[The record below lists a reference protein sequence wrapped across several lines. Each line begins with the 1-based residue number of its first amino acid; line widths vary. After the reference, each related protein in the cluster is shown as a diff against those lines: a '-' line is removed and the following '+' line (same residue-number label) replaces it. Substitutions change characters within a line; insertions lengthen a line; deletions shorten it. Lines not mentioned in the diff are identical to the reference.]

1 MNMPINYG
9 EINSGDQ
16 SFGARLPYLVDGDFN
31 LEISKVQIRGRKE
44 PFYIV
49 EVDVLE
55 SNTPDR
61 PAGAKCVAM
70 IDLTKVDTRGKH
82 ICSFIAA
89 AFGYDPLTLPKNSV
103 STPWDGQSWNDYMN
117 WTSSEQNPLAK
128 RRVRCN
134 VTTTKT
140 QAGGD
145 FSLHTWSV
153 FDPQAKLPPRVVQ
166 QYAPQGAPTPG
177 VFAAPGAPQGGG
189 FQAPPPQ
196 PNAAPQGF
204 QQGGFQAPMP
214 AQGQPLGG
222 FAPPGVPAM
231 APSVVGMPGM
241 PGQPQQGQPPAGWG
255 GGAPM
260 PQQGFQQ
267 PQGGFQPQQPPQGG
281 FQPQQPQG
289 GFQGP
294 WNGQQR

>member
-44 PFYIV
+44 PFYII

-55 SNTPDR
+55 SNAPDR

-89 AFGYDPLTLPKNSV
+89 AFGVDPLTLPKNSV
-103 STPWDGQSWNDYMN
+103 STPWDGQSWNAYMD
-117 WTSSEQNPLAK
+117 WTAGEQNPIAK
-128 RRVRCN
+128 RRVTCN

-153 FDPQAKLPPRVVQ
+153 FDPNKKLPPRVVQ
-166 QYAPQGAPTPG
+166 QYAPQGAPAQG

-214 AQGQPLGG
+214 PQGQPPLGG
-222 FAPPGVPAM
+222 FAPPG
-231 APSVVGMPGM
+231 AP
-241 PGQPQQGQPPAGWG
+241 QGQPPAGWG

-260 PQQGFQQ
+260 PQQGGFQQ
-267 PQGGFQPQQPPQGG
+267 PQQGFPA
-281 FQPQQPQG
+281 QQPQGG

-294 WNGQQR
+294 WTGQQR